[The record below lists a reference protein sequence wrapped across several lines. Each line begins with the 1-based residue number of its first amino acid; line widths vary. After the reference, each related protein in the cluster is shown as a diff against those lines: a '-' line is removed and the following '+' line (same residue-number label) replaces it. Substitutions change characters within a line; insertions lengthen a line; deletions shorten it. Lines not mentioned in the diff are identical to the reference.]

1 MNKET
6 ELIIVEPALSIEGGF
21 SLYLWE
27 PAFVLIA
34 HQLACKGSRPILMQ
48 RLILSLVSAGK
59 IGMDLKIVQQE

>member
-21 SLYLWE
+21 SLFLWE

-34 HQLACKGSRPILMQ
+34 HQLACKGSRPIDIA
-48 RLILSLVSAGK
+48 LILSLVSAGK